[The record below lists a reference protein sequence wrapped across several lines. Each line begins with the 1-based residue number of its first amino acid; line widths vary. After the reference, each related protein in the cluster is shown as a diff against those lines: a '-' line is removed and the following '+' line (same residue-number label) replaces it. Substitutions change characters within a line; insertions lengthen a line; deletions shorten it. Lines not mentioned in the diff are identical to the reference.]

1 MIIPSIDLM
10 NGKAVQL
17 IGGREKALEVDDPIA
32 LARKFSRV
40 GEIAVIDLDAALG
53 QGSNAEII
61 EKIIEVAPCR
71 VGGGIRDLET
81 AKKWL
86 NAGANK
92 IIIGTRATPEFL
104 SQLPKDRL
112 IAAVDAENGEVMVE
126 GWRKSSGNRIS
137 EKLIEL
143 GPYVSEFLVTFIET
157 EGRLCG
163 VDVAKVAELAELVP
177 DQKLTVAGGIASVD
191 EIAEIDRLGVD
202 SQIGM
207 AIYTGELSL
216 GAAFCAPL
224 KSDRADGLI
233 PTVVCDESQ
242 TALGLVYSSLAS
254 IERSIELGTGVYES
268 RTRGIWEKGK
278 TSGATQE
285 LLRIEA
291 DCDRDALRFVVRQA
305 KPGFCHEMTK
315 TCWGED
321 QGFAKLLRRLEERRK
336 DLPENSYT
344 TKLLSDPSFLR
355 AKLVEEADE
364 LATANNREEVIW
376 EAADLFY
383 FAFVRMA
390 RSGVSLSQVEAEL
403 ERRSKQV

>member
-137 EKLIEL
+137 EK
-143 GPYVSEFLVTFIET
+143 
-157 EGRLCG
+157 R
-163 VDVAKVAELAELVP
+163 
-177 DQKLTVAGGIASVD
+177 
-191 EIAEIDRLGVD
+191 
-202 SQIGM
+202 
-207 AIYTGELSL
+207 
-216 GAAFCAPL
+216 
-224 KSDRADGLI
+224 I
-233 PTVVCDESQ
+233 PR
-242 TALGLVYSSLAS
+242 Y
-254 IERSIELGTGVYES
+254 
-268 RTRGIWEKGK
+268 
-278 TSGATQE
+278 
-285 LLRIEA
+285 
-291 DCDRDALRFVVRQA
+291 
-305 KPGFCHEMTK
+305 
-315 TCWGED
+315 
-321 QGFAKLLRRLEERRK
+321 
-336 DLPENSYT
+336 
-344 TKLLSDPSFLR
+344 
-355 AKLVEEADE
+355 
-364 LATANNREEVIW
+364 
-376 EAADLFY
+376 FY
-383 FAFVRMA
+383 
-390 RSGVSLSQVEAEL
+390 
-403 ERRSKQV
+403 